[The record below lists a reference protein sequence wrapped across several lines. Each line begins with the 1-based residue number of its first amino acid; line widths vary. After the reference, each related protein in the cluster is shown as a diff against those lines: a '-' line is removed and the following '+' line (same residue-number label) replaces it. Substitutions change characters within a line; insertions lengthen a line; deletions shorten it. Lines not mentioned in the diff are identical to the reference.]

1 MQEVI
6 QKSHMQREVIH
17 SSGDSLGQI
26 LPQWKLDGSLPK
38 NTKSCVRW
46 RRDVDSKGTSMMDHK
61 LVQSLDIWAAVLH
74 LMNLLSML
82 SETWG

>member
-17 SSGDSLGQI
+17 SSGDSLGQNFASMKARWFA
-26 LPQWKLDGSLPK
+26 PEKHEKL
-38 NTKSCVRW
+38 R
-46 RRDVDSKGTSMMDHK
+46 SKGTSMMDHK